1 MKNRRFSRF
10 LFFGAMILT
19 GIVQV
24 NAQYTIQGTVV
35 ESDTGVA
42 VEFATVQLLTGSANT
57 FVGYGVT
64 DAKGTFNIKGN
75 RTDSLK
81 IVISSIGFEK
91 YEQSVKP
98 GDVLTIRLAA
108 DPFVLEEV
116 VVRAGR
122 VWNRSDTI
130 VYDVDRFR
138 TLQDRT
144 LKDVLQK
151 LPGIDVNEQGRISYQ
166 GKDISNFYI
175 EGMDPV
181 GGRYNQITNNLRAE
195 TVQAVQVMENHQ
207 PIKMLEDLVASED
220 IAINLR
226 LKAEFQAV
234 WMFTLEGGIGI
245 NPILWYTSDN
255 AIRLSRT
262 NQSITTYKG
271 NNTGNDVTFE
281 QSVLGARRNSLF
293 EVPAALSYLSMPSIM
308 APLKK
313 ERLLFNDVHS
323 FSTNRI
329 SMLNETTKMR
339 ISANYTHDERKQ
351 ERGSETI
358 YYQLEDTI
366 RIEELSHTKLFSDD
380 ASFNIH
386 IDNNAADKLLT
397 NNFNVYGKWN
407 RGVSDFT
414 GDLMGNPTTSQ
425 RLLSSTFGASND
437 FRTLWGK
444 EDNRYEIRSFLR
456 YDHQPEEI
464 KTDLIQ
470 QNTLLNRLYTD
481 NSFSITRQ
489 TEYFIPQFNVGFTGD
504 LNNLHNGFT
513 PYASPNFQWNKDK
526 LQTSFAFPAV
536 WTHYSGADF
545 SRFSVRP
552 SANLIYKPNYAWRFT
567 LSARYRE
574 QYGDILN
581 FTPEPYYSDYRNM
594 IRLPEQLPIQKVQNY
609 MLYGEYKKTASE
621 FFTSLSLSCMQ
632 SQNSHSY
639 EQTAADGYISVIPWA
654 LSNRSTTWRTAATI
668 SKGFYDIRLNTS
680 LSTQLNQ
687 SKGEQFSQGERLP
700 FQSNRINMEPKLNW
714 TYWTNFIID
723 YQATF
728 NLTSSKIGNRELSP
742 LWSIVQKLQLSYV
755 LSSFET
761 NFSTEHYYNEV
772 NNSTPVNN
780 YFVDL
785 SFRLKLN
792 KWRFSLDMNNLLDK
806 RQYGYT
812 EYSEIRSYSSWIN
825 IRGREFL
832 LGVQCRF

>member
-1 MKNRRFSRF
+1 MIFRF
-10 LFFGAMILT
+10 LFFWAMMVSCFIH
-19 GIVQV
+19 V

-57 FVGYGVT
+57 FVGYSIT
-64 DAKGTFNIKGN
+64 DINGSFSIKGN

-81 IVISSIGFEK
+81 IVVSSIGFDK
-91 YEQSVKP
+91 YEQSVSP
-98 GDVLTIRLAA
+98 GDVLTIKLEA

-130 VYDVDRFR
+130 IYDVDRFR

-151 LPGIDVNEQGRISYQ
+151 LPGIDVNDQGRISYL

-207 PIKMLEDLVASED
+207 PIKMLEDIVASED

-293 EVPAALSYLSMPSIM
+293 EVPPALSYLSMPSIM

-323 FSTNRI
+323 FSSNRMSLI
-329 SMLNETTKMR
+329 NETTKMR
-339 ISANYTHDERKQ
+339 ISANYTHDERQQ

-358 YYQLEDTI
+358 YYQLEDTVQI
-366 RIEELSHTKLFSDD
+366 SELSHTKLYSDD
-380 ASFNIH
+380 ASFNVQIE
-386 IDNNAADKLLT
+386 NNAADKLLT
-397 NNFNVYGKWN
+397 NNFSAYGKWN
-407 RGVSDFT
+407 KGVSDFS
-414 GDLMGNPTTSQ
+414 GNLAGNPTTNQ
-425 RLLSSTFGASND
+425 QLLTSTLGASND

-444 EDNRYEIRSFLR
+444 ENNRFEIRSFLR
-456 YDHQPEEI
+456 YDHQPEEV
-464 KTDLIQ
+464 KTDFIK

-481 NSFSITRQ
+481 NSFSITHQ
-489 TEYFIPQFNVGFTGD
+489 TEYFIPQVNVGFTGD
-504 LNNLHNGFT
+504 WNNLHNGFT
-513 PYASPNFQWNKDK
+513 PYVSPNFQWNKDK
-526 LQTSFAFPAV
+526 WQTSFALPV
-536 WTHYSGADF
+536 LWTHYSGVDF
-545 SRFSVRP
+545 SRLSVRP
-552 SANLIYKPNYAWRFT
+552 SANLAYKPNYAWRFT

-581 FTPEPYYSDYRNM
+581 FTQDPYYSDYRN
-594 IRLPEQLPIQKVQNY
+594 IVLLPEQLPVQKVQNY

-621 FFTSLSLSCMQ
+621 FFTSLSLSYMQ
-632 SQNSHSY
+632 SQNSHIY
-639 EQTAADGYISVIPWA
+639 EQTASGGYVSAIPWE
-654 LSNRSTTWRTAATI
+654 LSNNSTSWRTAATI

-680 LSTQLNQ
+680 LSAQFSQN
-687 SKGEQFSQGERLP
+687 KGEQFSQGERLP
-700 FQSNRINMEPKLNW
+700 FLSNRFNLEPKLNW
-714 TYWTNFIID
+714 TYWANFIFD
-723 YQATF
+723 YQANF
-728 NLTSSKIGNRELSP
+728 NLTSSTIGNRDLNP
-742 LWSIVQKLQLSYV
+742 LWSIIQKLQLSYV

-761 NFSTEHYYNEV
+761 ILTTEHYYNEV

-785 SFRLKLN
+785 SFRLKLE
-792 KWRFSLDMNNLLDK
+792 KWRFMLNMNNLLDK

-832 LGVQCRF
+832 LGVQYRF